1 MVYEVKR
8 DEVTQEK
15 WDEMRKIARNNVCAD
30 CGAELQIHT
39 NPERGTLEIGCLDKD
54 HHGYVERETYTQA
67 YRRGAIVHPA
77 IQAAIE
83 KKMMPKSELG
93 RAMNLLAL
101 RYPDAIKD
109 AATAALFIMDC
120 ARLDLDPLIQPAE
133 AIPTPFKTKKKDAE
147 GKVIEEKVT
156 IQMIITEDGWLSM
169 AARGC
174 KEEWNGPPR
183 TMRLEEY
190 LTTLKENEGKTR
202 EDIQTIAKEIKKSAC
217 KDEEAWYYVAIG
229 RSKSMTEDANQA
241 RVRAIKKWVRHV
253 YPECRQKMKEL
264 TAEWSHRAEGI
275 QAAQQFI
282 DAEYSFISLPEGEGD
297 TGGEAGKEKAG
308 AAASKARSQAKKQET
323 SPHEIA
329 EGEGLSIDLDWL
341 KEAKQTLKWTDET
354 MLSFITSQYKVSGKS
369 DTEAL
374 NKLNRDQAE
383 DFTRQ
388 INAKMER
395 QSSLF

>member
-1 MVYEVKR
+1 
-8 DEVTQEK
+8 
-15 WDEMRKIARNNVCAD
+15 
-30 CGAELQIHT
+30 
-39 NPERGTLEIGCLDKD
+39 
-54 HHGYVERETYTQA
+54 
-67 YRRGAIVHPA
+67 
-77 IQAAIE
+77 
-83 KKMMPKSELG
+83 
-93 RAMNLLAL
+93 
-101 RYPDAIKD
+101 
-109 AATAALFIMDC
+109 
-120 ARLDLDPLIQPAE
+120 
-133 AIPTPFKTKKKDAE
+133 
-147 GKVIEEKVT
+147 
-156 IQMIITEDGWLSM
+156 M

-229 RSKSMTEDANQA
+229 RSKSMTEDAAVPGWFTKRDLAKAERGNLPAANEPGNQA

-308 AAASKARSQAKKQET
+308 AAASKARPQAKKQET

-374 NKLNRDQAE
+374 NKLTRDQAE

-388 INAKMER
+388 INARLER